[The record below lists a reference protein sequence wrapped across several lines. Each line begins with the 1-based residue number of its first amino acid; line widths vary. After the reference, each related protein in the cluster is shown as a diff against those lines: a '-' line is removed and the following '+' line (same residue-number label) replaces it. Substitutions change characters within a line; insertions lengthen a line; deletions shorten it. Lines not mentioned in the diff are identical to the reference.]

1 MEPSEIIENLLGE
14 FEHLVVKSTWGES
27 SLFFNPANSAKHG
40 SYFLTLKEKNGA
52 NDNSSQLDREGV
64 FRVSFGI
71 SKNSF
76 QDMFGQ
82 TPARP
87 GKGRHVSTGHDFTQL
102 DALMPHPIYAWMNW
116 VQVLNPSNQTWTNIQ
131 DLVRESYRLSKTRF
145 EKR

>member
-1 MEPSEIIENLLGE
+1 MEPSEIIGNLLGE

-87 GKGRHVSTGHDFTQL
+87 GKGRYVSTGHDFTQL